1 MRRNLQAD
9 SLILNFN
16 ILMFNLEFSSGQ
28 VLHVEKTGLYKGLV
42 MELAPSLTL
51 DNSKYA
57 LLLAL

>member
-16 ILMFNLEFSSGQ
+16 ILIFSLEFSSGQ

-42 MELAPSLTL
+42 MELTPSLTR